1 MSFIWPIMLVALL
14 LVPLGI
20 VLYMRQQRR
29 RRSAAVAFGS
39 MGLAA
44 AAMARRP
51 GARRHIPPALFLL
64 GLAVLL
70 FALARPQMAVSLPRQ
85 EGTALLVFDV
95 SGSMSA
101 TDLQPTRMEAAKVA
115 ARSFVE
121 RQPRS
126 VRIGVVAFS
135 DSGLAVQ
142 APTNDQDAVLAAI
155 DRLAPQRG
163 TSLGQGILASLNVL
177 QADAAPPRRIYSN
190 LQPTP
195 APSPTP
201 VPEGTYSSAVMV
213 LLTDGENNASP
224 DPLAAA
230 QVAADQGVRI
240 YTVGIGS
247 ATGTTLHVN
256 GFTVHTQLDERLL
269 QGIAQLTD
277 GAYFSAASGQDLQ
290 DIYQNI
296 NLQFVIKPEDMEVTS
311 LFAGVG
317 IVALLIGAV
326 FSMLWFSRVP

>member
-1 MSFIWPIMLVALL
+1 MSFIWPLMLVFLL
-14 LVPLGI
+14 LVPFG
-20 VLYMRQQRR
+20 VALYMAQQRR
-29 RRSAAVAFGS
+29 RRAAAATFGSFGLAAVA
-39 MGLAA
+39 A
-44 AAMARRP
+44 ARRP
-51 GARRHIPPALFLL
+51 GRRRHIPPILFLI
-64 GLAVLL
+64 GLTVLL

-101 TDLQPTRMEAAKVA
+101 TDLEPTRMEAAKVA

-121 RQPRS
+121 RQPAS

-142 APTNDQDAVLAAI
+142 APTNDQEAVLAAI

-163 TSLGQGILASLNVL
+163 TSLGQGILSSLKVL
-177 QADAAPPRRIYSN
+177 EADAAPPPRIYSN
-190 LQPTP
+190 LRPTP

-201 VPEGTYSSAVMV
+201 LPEGVYSPAVMV
-213 LLTDGENNASP
+213 LLTDGENNAAP
-224 DPLAAA
+224 NPLAAA
-230 QVAADQGVRI
+230 QAAADRGVRI

-247 ATGTTLHVN
+247 PQGTTLHVN

-277 GAYFSAASGQDLQ
+277 GAYFSAASGEDLQ
-290 DIYQNI
+290 NIYQNI
-296 NLQFVIKPEDMEVTS
+296 DLQFVIKPEDMEVTS
-311 LFAGVG
+311 LFAGLG
-317 IVALLIGAV
+317 ILALLIGGV
-326 FSMLWFSRVP
+326 CSMLWFSRVP